1 MISDSARKNIALSSM
16 VYIGLIFILS
26 FVNSFSE
33 NGSFYMDLLSII
45 VLDLTLLWLGYGIYI
60 FSKDEKS
67 KTMLKSAIFIM
78 SGAGINIITS
88 FIGIL
93 DQYRLVPLNT
103 ALYYLNGSIQ
113 ALTFGLFVV
122 AFYLLR
128 DIMNQFVRQQRNV
141 FGGQTSLPLGFF
153 FYFIYAIMVLVKNP
167 YDFIYTTDEGKLA
180 FVPGTEAYVA
190 TVFFTQIIFSIMVII
205 GFWNLRRAILIL
217 DKIPKELFE
226 IVSQRK
232 QPMYS
237 PIMPPSM
244 TYTNNQDISK
254 LDTELPPTSDSQV
267 ISAPTSLAP
276 IQTTATTTS
285 TPKKQKKFCIKCG
298 LELEDDAQYCP
309 HCGAKN
315 PYI

>member
-1 MISDSARKNIALSSM
+1 MISDSARKNIAFSSM
-16 VYIGLIFILS
+16 IYIGLIFILS

-33 NGSFYMDLLSII
+33 NGNFYMDLLSII

-67 KTMLKSAIFIM
+67 KRMRRSAIFII
-78 SGAGINIITS
+78 SGAAINLVTS
-88 FIGIL
+88 FLGIL
-93 DQYRLVPLNT
+93 DQYKLITLNT
-103 ALYYLNGSIQ
+103 TLYYLNGSVQ
-113 ALTFGLFVV
+113 AVTFGLFVI
-122 AFYLLR
+122 AFYILR
-128 DIMNQFVRQQRNV
+128 DIMNQFVKARRNV
-141 FGGQTSLPLGFF
+141 FAGQTSLPLGFF
-153 FYFIYAIMVLVKNP
+153 FYFIYAIMVLIKNP

-205 GFWNLRRAILIL
+205 GFWNLRRAILVL

-226 IVSQRK
+226 LVDKRK
-232 QPMYS
+232 QPIYS

-244 TYTNNQDISK
+244 NNTQDISK
-254 LDTELPPTSDSQV
+254 LDIELPPTSESGITGSPSSEGV
-267 ISAPTSLAP
+267 PTQMPASIA
-276 IQTTATTTS
+276 S
-285 TPKKQKKFCIKCG
+285 SPKKQKKFCIKCG